1 MNQKLKGNKT
11 LSIVIPC
18 YNETSTVCE
27 VIDEINN
34 VELLGEVNKEII
46 LIDDGSKQATKDLYP
61 EIISKHSN
69 VKVLY
74 QKVNQGKGA
83 AVKRGVLESTGDY
96 LIIQDADREYDP
108 RDYNK
113 LLNLF
118 LEDRAD
124 VVFGSRFS
132 GGSPRRVVYLA
143 NTIGNKLMT
152 RLSALLSG
160 LYVTDIHTCYIMF
173 KGDIVRSLAKGLKSA
188 RFGFNPE
195 IVAKVAKKKN
205 EIRICEV
212 GISYFGRSKA
222 EGKHIGWKDGVE
234 AVREIVRFNLFNK

>member
-1 MNQKLKGNKT
+1 MNKKIKGKI
-11 LSIVIPC
+11 LSVVIPC
-18 YNETSTVCE
+18 YNEDTTVE
-27 VIDEINN
+27 EIITEINDVN
-34 VELLGEVNKEII
+34 LEHGVEKEII
-46 LIDDGSKQATKDLYP
+46 LVDDGSKQSTKDIYP
-61 EIISKHSN
+61 KLEKKFNNIKII
-69 VKVLY
+69 Y
-74 QKVNQGKGA
+74 QPKNIGKGA
-83 AVKRGVLESTGDY
+83 AVKRGILESRGDY
-96 LIIQDADREYDP
+96 LVIQDADREYDP

-113 LLNLF
+113 LLKPF

-173 KGDIVRSLAKGLKSA
+173 KGAIARELAKDLKSA

-195 IVAKVAKKKN
+195 IVAKVAKMKN
-205 EIRICEV
+205 ELKICEV

-222 EGKHIGWKDGVE
+222 EGKHIGWKDGAE
-234 AVREIVRFNLFNK
+234 AVKEIIKFNLFS

>member
-1 MNQKLKGNKT
+1 MDQKLKKGKT

-18 YNETSTVCE
+18 YNETSTISE
-27 VIDEINN
+27 VINEINN
-34 VELLGEVNKEII
+34 VELLGRVNKEII
-46 LIDDGSKQATKDLYP
+46 LVDDGSKQITKDLYP
-61 EIISKHSN
+61 GIIRRYSN

-74 QKVNQGKGA
+74 QKVNKGKGT
-83 AVKRGVLESTGDY
+83 AVKWGILESTGDY
-96 LIIQDADREYDP
+96 VIIQDADREYDP

-113 LLNLF
+113 LLKLF
-118 LEDRAD
+118 IEDRAD

-143 NTIGNKLMT
+143 NTIGNKIMT

-173 KGDIVRSLAKGLKSA
+173 RGDVVRDIAKGLKSA

-205 EIRICEV
+205 TIRICEV

-234 AVREIVRFNLFNK
+234 AIGEIVRFNLLG